1 MTRLIRV
8 VLCLV
13 LVGGL
18 VGHSANSSAAIAG
31 AHGEET
37 ASKKDGRKKSKKK
50 SRKKKGSKG
59 KVDMSAL
66 PVDKKAVAK
75 VSEALG
81 ESFELLHT
89 RHYSIFYDTS
99 AKDVEVFSGAVERTY
114 RSCLRYTSKL
124 GIKTKLPKRK
134 LISYFFN
141 EFDDYAAFSEEL
153 GSSKPSPN
161 QLGFY
166 LFRTNHTYF
175 YNYRNTPAFKK
186 LRADA
191 EKKLKKLGEE
201 ARRGKMN
208 PNQRRQHDFRMRE
221 ARWIL
226 NRTDGLGG
234 GQTEET
240 LQHEVAHQVLFNVG
254 FHSKVNPK
262 NGLINP
268 RWFAEGTAQIFE
280 PLSDGKA
287 ANFGQLNKTAL
298 RGYQF
303 IERTGQIVPLRDFI
317 PEIRYFMRSDAG
329 SLAYPQSWALV
340 YYLNKTKRK
349 NIAKYVETILDRPKN
364 YKTSPKQE
372 IKDFEAA
379 FGKLDKKWERRWRSW
394 MRSVN

>member
-1 MTRLIRV
+1 MARLIRL

-18 VGHSANSSAAIAG
+18 VGLSSSTSAASTG
-31 AHGEET
+31 ARGGEV
-37 ASKKDGRKKSKKK
+37 APKKNGRKKQKKR
-50 SRKKKGSKG
+50 SRKNKQSKG
-59 KVDMSAL
+59 KVDMSPL
-66 PVDKKAVAK
+66 PADKKAEAK
-75 VSEALG
+75 ISKSLG
-81 ESFELLHT
+81 EGFELLHT

-124 GIKTKLPKRK
+124 GIRTKLPKRK

-141 EFDDYAAFSEEL
+141 EFDDYAAFSKKI
-153 GSSKPSPN
+153 GGSKPSPN
-161 QLGFY
+161 MLGFY
-166 LFRTNHTYF
+166 QFVTNHTYF
-175 YNYRNTPAFKK
+175 YNYRNTPTFKK
-186 LRADA
+186 MRADA
-191 EKKLKKLGEE
+191 EKKLRKLGEE

-208 PNQRRQHDFRMRE
+208 PNQRRQHDFKMRE

-226 NRTDGLGG
+226 NRTDGIGG

-287 ANFGQLNKTAL
+287 ANFGQLNKGRL
-298 RGYQF
+298 QEYQSL
-303 IERTGQIVPLRDFI
+303 ELNGQLVPLRDFVVD
-317 PEIRYFMRSDAG
+317 IRYFRRADAG
-329 SLAYPQSWALV
+329 GLAYPQSWALV

-349 NIAKYVETILDRPKN
+349 KIAKYVETILDRPKD
-364 YKTSPKQE
+364 YKTSHE
-372 IKDFEAA
+372 EELKDFEAA

-394 MRSVN
+394 MKKVH